1 MPDLTFRVEGAEA
14 APFAVAPL
22 LAFHL
27 HVHNAVA
34 GEVVHSAL
42 LRCQVRI
49 DPRRRHYSP
58 GEQAGLGDLFGEPAR
73 WGQTL
78 RGMLWAHVEASLP
91 SFEGGTSL
99 PLHVP
104 CTFDF
109 NVAATKY
116 FGALEGGEVPLA
128 FLFSGTIFHE
138 DAEGALRVAC
148 VPWEREAAFR
158 LPVRVWREMMDH
170 YYPNSAWLSLR
181 RDVFGRLQ
189 RFKAEHG
196 LPTWEQALEKLLALA
211 EKARS

>member
-1 MPDLTFRVEGAEA
+1 VPDLNFRVESVEA
-14 APFAVAPL
+14 TPFAVAPL
-22 LAFHL
+22 LTFGL
-27 HVHNAVA
+27 HIRNAVA
-34 GEVVHSAL
+34 GEAVHSAL
-42 LRCQVRI
+42 LRCQLRI
-49 DPRRRHYSP
+49 DPKRRQYSP
-58 GEQAGLGDLFGEPAR
+58 EEQADLGDLFGEPAR

-78 RGMLWAHVEASLP
+78 RGMLWTHVETSLP
-91 SFEGGTSL
+91 SFEGSTSVKL
-99 PLHVP
+99 PVP

-116 FGALEGGEVPLA
+116 FHALQDGEVPLV

-170 YYPNSAWLSLR
+170 YYPNSATLMLR
-181 RDVFGRLQ
+181 RDVFDRLH

-196 LPTWEQALEKLLALA
+196 VPTWEQALEMLLARA
-211 EKARS
+211 EGRPA